1 MDFNSFKIRCSS
13 LSVLFTEPQSKAAK
27 EAGELSETAKKHLYE
42 VYIEAKWGRSEDI
55 LTKEMEKG
63 RLCQDEIMEILSFM
77 EDTTYVRNNER
88 KSNEWVTGEADIVS
102 AIITDI
108 KASWKPST
116 FIPYLMGPIPA
127 VYAYQNQGY
136 MWLWDKPA
144 ARTVWGLVDC
154 PEEILKKERQ
164 KLLYQMNVATE
175 DATEYKEAVKQM
187 EFQLTFKDIPLSQRL
202 IIKKSVRDEEIISQI
217 PEKVRRARK
226 FLQLLDENHEKMA
239 NFVSGI
245 ADIEERA

>member
-1 MDFNSFKIRCSS
+1 MDFNLFKIRCSS
-13 LSVLFTEPQSKAAK
+13 LSVLFTEPQSKSAK

-55 LTKEMEKG
+55 STKEMEKG
-63 RLCQDEIMEILSFM
+63 KLVQDQIMDILSFM
-77 EDTTYVRNNER
+77 EDVIYKRNTER
-88 KSNEWVTGEADIVS
+88 KSNEWITGEADIISDIV
-102 AIITDI
+102 TDI

-127 VYAYQNQGY
+127 MYAYQNQGY

-154 PEEILKKERQ
+154 PEQILKKERQ
-164 KLLYQMNVATE
+164 KLLYSLDVASDE
-175 DATEYKEAVKQM
+175 ADEYKEAVKEL
-187 EFQLTFKDIPLSQRL
+187 EFQLTFGDIPLSQRL
-202 IIKKSVRDEEIISQI
+202 IIKKSIRDEEIISQI

-239 NFVSGI
+239 NFVAGI